1 MTSTSEATLE
11 VLLDFVKRSRGFD
24 FTGYKRSS
32 LERRIRKRMDE
43 LGVTTYG
50 DYLDRLEVDPDE
62 FAVLFNTI
70 LINVTAF
77 FRDAKTWE
85 FLREQVLPDLL
96 ASRPDGPIRV
106 WCAGCASGEEAY
118 TTAMLLA
125 DALGETAYR
134 QRVKIYATD
143 VDEEALA
150 AARTASYSAK
160 QVEPVPREDLDRYFE
175 RADTRYTFRPD
186 LRRTVIFGRNDVV
199 QDAPISR
206 IDLLLCRNTLM
217 YFNAETQAQIVR
229 RLHFALDRGGVL
241 MLGKSEMLVTH
252 SSLFQPIDLKR
263 RIFRKVVNGPVRDRL
278 HFAPN
283 PGDEPGDG
291 NSVPSLRDAAFDASP
306 VAQLVTDGERRLVSA
321 NQSARQL
328 FSLTT
333 TDLGRP
339 LQDLEVSY
347 RPIELRSH
355 LDEVRTERRP
365 RTIQS
370 VPFRVNDSSQR
381 ILDVQITPLVNSSGS
396 DGACIAFVDVTGF
409 RSLQDDLERSKHE
422 LEQAYEELQS
432 TVEELET
439 TNEELQS
446 TNEELETTNEE
457 LQSTNEELETM
468 NEELQS
474 SNEELET
481 INDELR
487 TRTLEL
493 NEVNAFLETILTSMS
508 MAVAV
513 LDATQAVRVWNTHA
527 EELWGLRA
535 DEVQGQRFSSLDIG
549 LPVGELR
556 QAIRTALVAEE
567 PAEVTVQARNR
578 RGRPITCRV
587 SCLPLRVGHGGQVS
601 GVILLMDAT
610 PADG

>member
-1 MTSTSEATLE
+1 MTSTSEVTLE

-24 FTGYKRSS
+24 FSGYKRSS

-43 LGVTTYG
+43 VGLTTYG
-50 DYLDRLEVDPDE
+50 DYLDRLEVDQDE
-62 FAVLFNTI
+62 FVVLFNTI

-77 FRDAKTWE
+77 FRDARTWE
-85 FLREQVLPDLL
+85 YLRDHVLPDLL
-96 ASRPDGPIRV
+96 AGRPDGPIRV

-118 TTAMLLA
+118 TAAMVLA
-125 DALGETAYR
+125 DLMGETAYR
-134 QRVKIYATD
+134 EQVKIYATD

-150 AARTASYSAK
+150 MARSAAYTAK
-160 QVEPVPREDLDRYFE
+160 QVEPVPREDLDHYFE
-175 RADTRYTFRPD
+175 RSDNRYVFRPD
-186 LRRTVIFGRNDVV
+186 LRRTVIFGRNDLV

-229 RLHFALDRGGVL
+229 RLHFALDRDGVL

-252 SSLFQPIDLKR
+252 SALFTPVDLKR
-263 RIFRKVVNGPVRDRL
+263 RIFRKVVDGMGRERPHFVAGPADDVY
-278 HFAPN
+278 
-283 PGDEPGDG
+283 DG
-291 NSVPSLRDAAFDASP
+291 SGPSLRDAAFDASP
-306 VAQLVTDGERRLVSA
+306 VAQLVVDGDRHLVSA
-321 NQSARQL
+321 NQSARRL
-328 FSLTT
+328 FALVT

-355 LDEVRTERRP
+355 LDELRTERRP
-365 RTIQS
+365 RTIEG
-370 VPFRVNDSSQR
+370 VPFRPTEGESRV
-381 ILDVQITPLVNSSGS
+381 LDVQITPLFEASGV
-396 DGACIAFVDVTGF
+396 DGACIAFLDVTGF
-409 RSLQDDLERSKHE
+409 QSLQENLQRSKHD

-432 TVEELET
+432 TV
-439 TNEELQS
+439 
-446 TNEELETTNEE
+446 EELETTNEE

-513 LDATQAVRVWNTHA
+513 LDASQIVRIWNTHA

-535 DEVQGQRFSSLDIG
+535 DEVRDQAFPSLDIG
-549 LPVGELR
+549 LPVNELR
-556 QAIRTALVAEE
+556 GPIRTALVAEE
-567 PAEVTVQARNR
+567 PAEVVLDARDR
-578 RGRPITCRV
+578 RGRPVSCRV
-587 SCLPLRVGHGGQVS
+587 SCLPLRVAKGGQVS
-601 GVILLMDAT
+601 GVILLMDANRVE
-610 PADG
+610 G